1 MNKIKN
7 IAHYQIGDKMKKA
20 IFLFFGIILI
30 YIVVGNVIAETN
42 IIPDEAI
49 RIRVIANSNTS
60 YDQKI
65 KNKVK
70 NVVEYDMYNILKNTK
85 DLEEARVLIKDNLNN
100 VENNIDTLLQKE
112 KYNLPFSVNF
122 GLNYFPQKEFRG
134 ITYNEGYYESVVVT
148 LGEGLGDN
156 WWCVL
161 FPPLCMLE
169 VEETNTDDVEYTTL
183 VKTLIDKYF

>member
-1 MNKIKN
+1 
-7 IAHYQIGDKMKKA
+7 MKKA

-30 YIVVGNVIAETN
+30 YIVIGNVIAETN

-49 RIRVIANSNTS
+49 RIRVIANSNS
-60 YDQKI
+60 EYDQKI
-65 KNKVK
+65 KSKVK
-70 NVVEYDMYNILKNTK
+70 NAVEYDMYNILKNTK
-85 DLEEARVLIKDNLNN
+85 DLEEARLLIKKNLNN
-100 VENNIDTLLQKE
+100 VENNIYTLLQKE
-112 KYNLPFSVNF
+112 KYNLPFSINF
-122 GLNYFPQKEFRG
+122 GLNYFPEKEFKG
-134 ITYNEGYYESVVVT
+134 IKYKEGYYESVVVT

-169 VEETNTDDVEYTTL
+169 AEESTNVEYTTI